1 MEKKY
6 IYRLFVVVVCLLCS
20 VSTFG
25 QEAYAVYRPDYTRL
39 TFYYDDL
46 RATRGGTSYDLNT
59 GSVNPGWYLDGTMS
73 SVTRVVF
80 NPSFVDARP
89 TSTFGWF
96 FGMENLQSISDIKYL
111 NTSEVTDMTNMF
123 RLCSK
128 LPTLDVSR
136 FNTEKVTGMA
146 NMFWQC
152 ELLTTLDV
160 SGFVT
165 DNVTSMK
172 NMFIYCK
179 KLKSL
184 DVSRFNTENVTNM
197 ADMFHDC
204 RLLTSIDVSN
214 FDTQNVTDMG
224 AMFQSCSRLKSLDLS
239 HFNTSNVTNMK
250 SMFVKC
256 VDLTS
261 LDMTSFNTS
270 NVTNMQSMFNQ
281 CESLTSLDLSNFN
294 TMNVTNM
301 SGMFESCIG
310 LTTIYVGSGWSTAA
324 VTVSN
329 TMFSSCYNL
338 VGGQGT
344 TYDDNCI
351 DATYAHIDGGT
362 SNPGYFTG
370 KSLVVERGDVDG
382 DSAIDINDVT
392 LLINVVLGQNQQTYN
407 SAAADCDV
415 ENGDGSID
423 INDVTALLGRVLS
436 GAWN

>member
-6 IYRLFVVVVCLLCS
+6 IYRLFAMAVCLQCMIS
-20 VSTFG
+20 AFG

-39 TFYYDDL
+39 TFYYDTL

-59 GSVNPGWYLDGTMS
+59 GSDNPGWYLDGTMT

-80 NPSFVDARP
+80 NPSFIDARP

-179 KLKSL
+179 NLKNL
-184 DVSRFNTENVTNM
+184 DVSGFNTANVTSM

-204 RLLTSIDVSN
+204 YRLTSIDLSN
-214 FDTQNVTDMG
+214 FNTGNVTNMA
-224 AMFQSCSRLKSLDLS
+224 AMFRSCGVRSLNLSNFNTANVTNMQSMFAECGTLASLDLS
-239 HFNTSNVTNMK
+239 
-250 SMFVKC
+250 
-256 VDLTS
+256 
-261 LDMTSFNTS
+261 SFNTS
-270 NVTNMQSMFNQ
+270 NVTNMQSMFFQ
-281 CESLTSLDLSNFN
+281 LGSLTSLDLSSFN
-294 TMNVTNM
+294 TANVTNM
-301 SGMFESCIG
+301 SGMFALSTE
-310 LTTIYVGSGWSTAA
+310 LQTIYVGSGWTTAA
-324 VTVSN
+324 VTLAN
-329 TMFSSCYNL
+329 EPFMYCYSL

-344 TYDDNCI
+344 AYDPAHI
-351 DATYAHIDGGT
+351 DISYAHIDGGP
-362 SNPGYFTG
+362 SNPGYFT
-370 KSLVVERGDVDG
+370 
-382 DSAIDINDVT
+382 SAIPATLGDLNSDGFINVADVT
-392 LLINVVLGQNQQTYN
+392 TLIKAILDSTPVDPSVGDFDDSGTINV
-407 SAAADCDV
+407 A
-415 ENGDGSID
+415 
-423 INDVTALLGRVLS
+423 DVTALIQLILDT
-436 GAWN
+436 

>member
-6 IYRLFVVVVCLLCS
+6 IYRLFVVTVCLLCS

-80 NPSFVDARP
+80 NPSFADALP

-96 FGMENLQSISDIKYL
+96 YGMENLQSISDIKYL
-111 NTSEVTDMTNMF
+111 NTSNVEDMTNMF

-128 LPTLDVSR
+128 LTSLDVSH
-136 FNTEKVTGMA
+136 FNTENVTSMA

-152 ELLTTLDV
+152 KGITTLDV

-172 NMFIYCK
+172 NMFIYCEN
-179 KLKSL
+179 LKNL
-184 DVSRFNTENVTNM
+184 DVSNFNTSNVTNM

-204 RLLTSIDVSN
+204 RLLTSIDVSH
-214 FDTQNVTDMG
+214 FDTRNVTDIG
-224 AMFQSCSRLKSLDLS
+224 AMFQNCSHLKSLDLS
-239 HFNTSNVTNMK
+239 SFNTSNVTNMK
-250 SMFVKC
+250 SMFVRC
-256 VDLTS
+256 SNLTGLDLG
-261 LDMTSFNTS
+261 SFNTS
-270 NVTNMQSMFNQ
+270 NVTNMQSLFSQ
-281 CESLTSLDLSNFN
+281 CSRLTSLDLSNFN
-294 TMNVTNM
+294 TSNVTNT
-301 SGMFESCIG
+301 SGMFESCSA
-310 LTTIYVGSGWSTAA
+310 LTTIYVGIGWSTTA

-329 TMFSSCYNL
+329 TMFLNCNNL

-344 TYDDNCI
+344 TYDANCI
-351 DATYAHIDGGT
+351 DATYAHIDGGPN
-362 SNPGYFTG
+362 NPGYFTA
-370 KSLVVERGDVDG
+370 KDSSSLRGDV
-382 DSAIDINDVT
+382 
-392 LLINVVLGQNQQTYN
+392 
-407 SAAADCDV
+407 
-415 ENGDGSID
+415 NGDNEVNIA
-423 INDVTALLGRVLS
+423 DVTALIDYLLSQDSSYINVDNADVYQDQEVNIADVTALIDYLLS
-436 GAWN
+436 GTWN

>member
-6 IYRLFVVVVCLLCS
+6 IYRLFVVTVCLLCS

-80 NPSFVDARP
+80 NPSFADALP

-96 FGMENLQSISDIKYL
+96 YGMENLQSISDIKYL
-111 NTSEVTDMTNMF
+111 NTSNVEDMTNMF

-128 LPTLDVSR
+128 LTSLDVSH
-136 FNTEKVTGMA
+136 FNTENVTSMA

-152 ELLTTLDV
+152 KGITTLDV

-172 NMFIYCK
+172 NMFIYCEN
-179 KLKSL
+179 LKNL
-184 DVSRFNTENVTNM
+184 DV
-197 ADMFHDC
+197 
-204 RLLTSIDVSN
+204 
-214 FDTQNVTDMG
+214 
-224 AMFQSCSRLKSLDLS
+224 S

-270 NVTNMQSMFNQ
+270 NVTNMQSLFSQ
-281 CESLTSLDLSNFN
+281 CSRLTSLDLSNFN
-294 TMNVTNM
+294 TSNVTNT
-301 SGMFESCIG
+301 SGMFESCSA
-310 LTTIYVGSGWSTAA
+310 LTTIYVGIGWSTTA

-329 TMFSSCYNL
+329 TMFLNCNNL

-344 TYDDNCI
+344 TYDANCI
-351 DATYAHIDGGT
+351 DATYAHIDGGPN
-362 SNPGYFTG
+362 NPGYFTA
-370 KSLVVERGDVDG
+370 KDSSSLRGDV
-382 DSAIDINDVT
+382 
-392 LLINVVLGQNQQTYN
+392 
-407 SAAADCDV
+407 
-415 ENGDGSID
+415 NGDNEVNIA
-423 INDVTALLGRVLS
+423 DVTALIDYLLSQDSSYINVDNADVYQDQEVNIADVTALIDYLLS
-436 GAWN
+436 GTWN